1 MSSLRTAL
9 LLGALSVV
17 ALGSGTASAFCG
29 TYAGSAGSTPTNRA
43 SQVVLVREGRR
54 TTITMAN
61 DVVSAGTSLSML
73 IPVPGDVDP
82 ADVRLVD
89 IGLMER
95 VDKYAAPRLVEYTC
109 DDLHGGDK
117 AVGCAGCA
125 GDLAKGLLSRFAY
138 ENLPGFLES
147 AGLADAAIEYEVLSP
162 SSVEELS
169 GASTLVGREISTAA
183 SPLIQEQI
191 DAGSSFIS
199 VKIDLREAGLGA
211 LWLPPIQFAYES
223 DNMVLPIKLGT
234 TSSAGVQDV
243 ILHVI
248 TGGTKGQVGISNYAE
263 MSTDAECMW
272 DREGLQS
279 FSGFWNEKVDAAF
292 VEAGGTAAFMTE
304 YVWGPTACD
313 PCTGAG
319 PLGEQDLKD
328 LGYEGDP
335 TQATLTRL
343 HARFVASAVEADLM
357 LYPTNSVTNQQY
369 RFIAY
374 DETLESDFPVC
385 GEGFVDNPGSCEA
398 EDTALSGSAPL
409 PVGWIVL
416 AGGGLVGL
424 ARRRRGDPGRA

>member
-1 MSSLRTAL
+1 MREVRSTLALTAL
-9 LLGALSVV
+9 GGALLGPSSA
-17 ALGSGTASAFCG
+17 GAFCG
-29 TYAGSAGSTPTNRA
+29 TYAGSAGNTPTNRA

-54 TTITMAN
+54 TTLTMAN
-61 DVVSAGTSLSML
+61 DVVTAGTSLSML

-82 ADVRLVD
+82 DDVKLVD

-109 DDLHGGDK
+109 EDLHGGDK

-125 GDLAKGLLSRFAY
+125 GDIAKGLLSRFAY

-147 AGLADAAIEYEVLSP
+147 AGLADAAIEIEVLSP

-169 GASTLVGREISTAA
+169 GASTLVGRELSPAST
-183 SPLIQEQI
+183 PLIQEQI

-211 LWLPPIQFAYES
+211 LWLPPIQFSYES

-234 TSSAGVQDV
+234 VNSTGEQDV

-248 TGGTKGQVGISNYAE
+248 TGGSKGQVGVSNYAE

-272 DREGLQS
+272 DPEGLQS
-279 FSGFWNEKVDAAF
+279 FSGFWEQKVDEAF
-292 VEAGGTAAFMTE
+292 AEAGGTAAFMTE

-319 PLGEQDLKD
+319 PLGASDLKD

-335 TQATLTRL
+335 AQATLTRL
-343 HARFVASAVEADLM
+343 HARFLAQAVDSDLM
-357 LYPTNSVTNQQY
+357 LYATNTVTNQQY
-369 RFIAY
+369 RFIQY
-374 DETLESDFPVC
+374 DESLESDFPVC

-409 PVGWIVL
+409 PLGWIVL

-424 ARRRRGDPGRA
+424 ARRRRPESAAG